1 MPILLYRLDVCAL
14 TNNRNIQSLDFTVN
28 RVLMKLFKTSNIEI
42 ISECRNFFGIKLPS
56 VQLVK
61 RFEKFSRS
69 VSLLVD

>member
-1 MPILLYRLDVCAL
+1 MYANLAIWIRRLR
-14 TNNRNIQSLDFTVN
+14 TNRNIQSLDFTVN

-42 ISECRNFFGIKLPS
+42 ISECRNFFGIDLPS

-61 RFEKFSRS
+61 RFQKFSCS

>member
-1 MPILLYRLDVCAL
+1 MSILLHGLDVCAS
-14 TNNRNIQSLDFTVN
+14 TNRDIQSLDFMVN

-42 ISECRNFFGIKLPS
+42 INECRNFFGTELPS

-61 RFEKFSRS
+61 RFEKFSCN